1 MRIHDEPRGA
11 TGARPARPVLP
22 HPLAALWSA
31 FVLVHLLLIT
41 LALFGP
47 GYPLGDVEVVY
58 RRWAENAMTGN
69 IVGITE
75 NFVYPLLALVP
86 IVGAFA
92 LGGPAYLGTW
102 FVLATAVNAGAF
114 FVLVRSHRP
123 AAWWWLIFLTLL
135 GPVALLRIDAV
146 TVPLCIVALL
156 WLRRRP
162 LWGTVLLTMATW
174 IKIWPVAALAALFV
188 ASTLRWRMLGVAAAV
203 TAAVVGVA
211 GALSLA
217 RGSGIHVLSF
227 VGEQAGR
234 GIQIES
240 PIAVPWLWQAALGVP
255 GSFIYYDQ
263 QILTFQ
269 VAGAGTAA
277 ASAAMTPLLALAAAA
292 VLLLGVRAQRRGVG
306 WLALFPP
313 LTLALT
319 VTLIAVN
326 KVGSPQFISW
336 LAAPI
341 ILGLVL
347 NGRAWRTP
355 ALLALALAALTQLV
369 YPYLYDWLLVAHP
382 LMILVL
388 TVRNLLEFVLL
399 GWALVTLHRLA
410 STAQP
415 APGQPAPGQPAS
427 GQPASGQPASGQ
439 PASDRFNSKPLTPK
453 PLTPKPLTRK
463 PLT

>member
-1 MRIHDEPRGA
+1 MRIHDEPHGA
-11 TGARPARPVLP
+11 TARPARPALR

-58 RRWAENAMTGN
+58 RGWAEDAAAGN
-69 IVGITE
+69 IVGVTE
-75 NFVYPLLALVP
+75 NFVYPLLALAPV
-86 IVGAFA
+86 VGALA

-102 FVLATAVNAGAF
+102 FGLITVLNAGAF
-114 FVLVRSHRP
+114 FVLLRTHRP
-123 AAWWWLIFLTLL
+123 AAWWWLAFLALL
-135 GPVALLRIDAV
+135 GPIALLRIDAV
-146 TVPLCIVALL
+146 TVPLCIIALL
-156 WLRRRP
+156 GLRRRP
-162 LWGTVLLTMATW
+162 LWGTVLLTIAAW

-188 ASTLRWRMLGVAAAV
+188 ASKLRWRMLGVAAAV
-203 TAAVVGVA
+203 TAAVVAAA

-240 PIAVPWLWQAALGVP
+240 PIAVPWLWQAVLNVP

-277 ASAAMTPLLALAAAA
+277 ASAVMTPLLALAAAA

-306 WLALFPP
+306 WLAVFPP

-399 GWALVTLHRLA
+399 GWALFTLYQLGR
-410 STAQP
+410 P
-415 APGQPAPGQPAS
+415 AKPAS
-427 GQPASGQPASGQ
+427 GQAAP
-439 PASDRFNSKPLTPK
+439 DRFTSTPLSTKQLIPK
-453 PLTPKPLTRK
+453 PLTKKPLI
-463 PLT
+463 

>member
-41 LALFGP
+41 LAWFGP

-347 NGRAWRTP
+347 NGRAWRAP

-382 LMILVL
+382 LMIVVL

-399 GWALVTLHRLA
+399 GWALFTLYQLGR
-410 STAQP
+410 P
-415 APGQPAPGQPAS
+415 AKPAS
-427 GQPASGQPASGQ
+427 GQAAP
-439 PASDRFNSKPLTPK
+439 DRFTSTPLSTKQLIPTPLTKKPLI
-453 PLTPKPLTRK
+453 
-463 PLT
+463 

>member
-11 TGARPARPVLP
+11 TGARPARPVLR

-41 LALFGP
+41 LAWFGP

>member
-41 LALFGP
+41 LAWFGP

-410 STAQP
+410 SP
-415 APGQPAPGQPAS
+415 AQPAS
-427 GQPASGQPASGQ
+427 GQA
-439 PASDRFNSKPLTPK
+439 ASDRFTSKPLTKKPLTPK